1 MNLRYIFST
10 TVQNEF
16 RRGFKHVI
24 IYPPGF
30 ENLARG
36 EAKDLTNVSFLED
49 KNGLLRNIILK
60 FLESSK
66 NPEEVQLES

>member
-30 ENLARG
+30 ESIAKGETKNLT
-36 EAKDLTNVSFLED
+36 DVSYLQD
-49 KNGLLRNIILK
+49 TNGLLRNIILK
-60 FLESSK
+60 FLECSK
-66 NPEEVQLES
+66 NPEEVQIES